1 MWSWVRKPST
11 TLTLTACLLFAALP
25 ALLSAQ
31 NYPERSSSLVTDYT
45 GTLSSDEI
53 NALENKLVLFDDSTS
68 SQIAVVLIKTLDGYE
83 VAEYAVGLA
92 EKWGV
97 GRDGKDNGIL
107 VLVAMDDRK
116 MTIQTG
122 YGMEGALPDA
132 IAKRI
137 VENDMKPAFKSG
149 SYYEGL
155 DRATDNIIAYTKGEY
170 TGEGRK
176 GGEEPFPIYIV
187 FIVLGVFALIFLY
200 RVNEARQYSR
210 VNHIGF
216 WAAWALL
223 NALQNKPGGKW
234 SDFSSGRGSF
244 GGWSGG
250 GNGFGGGS
258 SGGGFGGFGGGS
270 FGGGGASGSW

>member
-1 MWSWVRKPST
+1 MWSWVKMPST
-11 TLTLTACLLFAALP
+11 ALRLTVFLLLAAFP

-31 NYPERSSSLVTDYT
+31 NYPERSSTLVTDYT
-45 GTLSSDEI
+45 GTLSSDEV

-97 GRDGKDNGIL
+97 GRDGKDNGIM

-137 VENDMKPAFKSG
+137 IENDMKPAFKSG
-149 SYYEGL
+149 NYYEGL

-170 TGEGRK
+170 KGEGRK
-176 GGEEPFPIYIV
+176 GDNEPFPLWI
-187 FIVLGVFALIFLY
+187 IFWVIIILVAVVLY
-200 RVNEARQYSR
+200 RVREARHYAR

-234 SDFSSGRGSF
+234 RDFSSGRGSF

-250 GNGFGGGS
+250 GFGGGS

>member
-1 MWSWVRKPST
+1 MWNWGRISVVFIFL
-11 TLTLTACLLFAALP
+11 LTVVCGLWTN
-25 ALLSAQ
+25 AQ
-31 NYPERSSSLVTDYT
+31 NYPERSSTLVNDYT
-45 GTLSSDEI
+45 GTLSSSEI
-53 NALENKLVLFDDSTS
+53 NALENKLVAFDDSTS

-97 GRDGKDNGIL
+97 GRDGKDNGIM
-107 VLVAMDDRK
+107 VLVSMEDRK

-137 VENDMKPAFKSG
+137 IENDMKPAFKSG
-149 SYYEGL
+149 NYYEGL

-170 TGEGRK
+170 KGEGRK
-176 GGEEPFPIYIV
+176 GDNQPFPLWIIFWV
-187 FIVLGVFALIFLY
+187 IIILIAVVLY
-200 RVNEARQYSR
+200 RVIEARQYAR

-234 SDFSSGRGSF
+234 RDFSSGRGSF
-244 GGWSGG
+244 GGWKGG
-250 GNGFGGGS
+250 SGFGGGS

>member
-1 MWSWVRKPST
+1 MLNWVRNSF
-11 TLTLTACLLFAALP
+11 LLLFSACPVFLA
-25 ALLSAQ
+25 AQ
-31 NYPERSSSLVTDYT
+31 NYPERSTTLVTDYT
-45 GTLSSDEI
+45 ATLSSSEI
-53 NALENKLVLFDDSTS
+53 SALESKLVAFDDSTS
-68 SQIAVVLIKTLDGYE
+68 SQIAVVIIKTLDGYD

-107 VLVAMDDRK
+107 VLVAMEDHK

-137 VENDMKPAFKSG
+137 IENNMKPAFKSG
-149 SYYEGL
+149 NYYEGL
-155 DRATDNIIAYTKGEY
+155 DKATDNIIAYTKGEY
-170 TGEGRK
+170 KGEDRK
-176 GGEEPFPIYIV
+176 GEEEPFPIFIV
-187 FIVLGVFALIFLY
+187 FIVLGIFALIFLY
-200 RVNEARQYSR
+200 RVREARQYSR
-210 VNHIGF
+210 VNNIGF

-234 SDFSSGRGSF
+234 RDFSSGRGSF

-250 GNGFGGGS
+250 GGGS

>member
-1 MWSWVRKPST
+1 MWSWVKMPST
-11 TLTLTACLLFAALP
+11 TLRLTVFLLLAALP
-25 ALLSAQ
+25 VLVAAQ
-31 NYPERSSSLVTDYT
+31 NYPERSSTLVTDYT
-45 GTLSSDEI
+45 GTLSSSEI
-53 NALENKLVLFDDSTS
+53 NALENKLVAFDDSTS
-68 SQIAVVLIKTLDGYE
+68 SQIAVVIIKTLDGYE
-83 VAEYAVGLA
+83 VAEYAVGIA
-92 EKWGV
+92 EKWGI
-97 GRDGKDNGIL
+97 GRDGKDNGIM

-137 VENDMKPAFKSG
+137 IENDMKPAFKSG
-149 SYYEGL
+149 NYYEGL
-155 DRATDNIIAYTKGEY
+155 DKAADNIISYTKGEY
-170 TGEGRK
+170 TGERNNAK
-176 GGEEPFPIYIV
+176 GEQFPYWIIFWV
-187 FIVLGVFALIFLY
+187 ILIMVAIFLY
-200 RVNEARQYSR
+200 RVREARQYSR

-234 SDFSSGRGSF
+234 RDFSSGRGSF
-244 GGWSGG
+244 GGWSG
-250 GNGFGGGS
+250 GGGS